1 MFLGKDEVIF
11 ANNCLQTENEE
22 LRKEVTKYQKE
33 RERTTKLVEALN
45 LSGLNSKQTKLV
57 KKYFKE
63 RDISLE

>member
-1 MFLGKDEVIF
+1 MGKDEVIF
-11 ANNCLQTENEE
+11 ANNCLQTENER
-22 LRKEVTKYQKE
+22 LRKEVANYQKE
-33 RERTTKLVEALN
+33 LERATEIVEALN